1 MASFAE
7 RKIKIRPKYWMFDS
21 GYDAVWLYE
30 TVIEKHKATPLIA
43 FNPKGAFAAPEGFD
57 DTLHPVCSGGYKLT
71 YWGKDGDYLKFRC
84 PHATGHVD
92 CSHGM
97 AWCSTQT
104 MATV

>member
-1 MASFAE
+1 VAE
-7 RKIKIRPKYWMFDS
+7 IYFYFFYCLLDGKQFT
-21 GYDAVWLYE
+21 GYDAVWFYE

-84 PHATGHVD
+84 PHATAMWTAHMEW
-92 CSHGM
+92 HGVQI
-97 AWCSTQT
+97 QT
-104 MATV
+104 MAIV